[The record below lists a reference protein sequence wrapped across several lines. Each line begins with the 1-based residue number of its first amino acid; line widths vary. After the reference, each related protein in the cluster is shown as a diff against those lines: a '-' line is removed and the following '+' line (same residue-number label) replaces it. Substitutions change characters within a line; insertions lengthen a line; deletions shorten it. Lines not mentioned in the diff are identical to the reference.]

1 VVLKRPL
8 IFIEF
13 QRVRKNMPI
22 NISANTK
29 GILFIIAAVSCLSLM
44 DGFTRYLTDYY
55 NVIAIN
61 MFRYFFLFLFVIS
74 INSIGD
80 KSVVYVSKSKFK
92 LIQIFRGTILAIE
105 MCFAHYLFLKIGL
118 IETHAIFASCPLMVA
133 ALSVLFLKEKVGWRR
148 WSAILVGFI
157 GILIML
163 RPGTKVFDPLSLI
176 ALACALAFAVYQILT
191 RYVSSED
198 SPDTSLFYTG
208 ITGFFI
214 LGLIG
219 PFFYTAIQNTHWL
232 FLLAICM
239 LGAGGHFF
247 MINAFKHSEASI
259 LQPFTYLQLVFVSII
274 GVLIFKEKLET
285 EIILGSVIVI
295 VAGLF
300 TFWREYI
307 KNQNS

>member
-1 VVLKRPL
+1 
-8 IFIEF
+8 
-13 QRVRKNMPI
+13 MPI
-22 NISANTK
+22 NVSSNSK
-29 GILFIIAAVSCLSLM
+29 GILSIVAAISCLSLM

-74 INSIGD
+74 VNTIPNRSI
-80 KSVVYVSKSKFK
+80 VLVSKSKFK
-92 LIQIFRGTILAIE
+92 FIQILRGTILAIE

-118 IETHAIFASCPLMVA
+118 IETHAIFASCPIIVA
-133 ALSVLFLKEKVGWRR
+133 ALSVFFLKEKVGWRR
-148 WSAILVGFI
+148 WSAIIVGFI

-176 ALACALAFAVYQILT
+176 ALACAFAFAIYQILT

-208 ITGFFI
+208 ITGFVI

-219 PFFYTAIQNTHWL
+219 PFFYTSIENSHWL
-232 FLLAICM
+232 FLLAICI
-239 LGAGGHFF
+239 LGASGHFL

-274 GVLIFKEKLET
+274 GVLVFNEKLEN
-285 EIILGSVIVI
+285 EIILGSIIVI
-295 VAGLF
+295 AAGLF

-307 KNQNS
+307 KSKKVRE

>member
-1 VVLKRPL
+1 MPL
-8 IFIEF
+8 
-13 QRVRKNMPI
+13 
-22 NISANTK
+22 NISSNAK
-29 GILFIIAAVSCLSLM
+29 GILFIIAAVSCLSVM
-44 DGFTRYLTDYY
+44 DGVTRYLTDYY

-74 INSIGD
+74 INSIGN
-80 KSVVYVSKSKFK
+80 KSIIIVSKSKFK
-92 LIQIFRGTILAIE
+92 FIQILRGAILAVE

-133 ALSVLFLKEKVGWRR
+133 ALSVFFLKEKVGWKR
-148 WSAILVGFI
+148 WAAILIGFM
-157 GILIML
+157 GIIIML
-163 RPGTKVFDPLSLI
+163 RPGSKVFDPLSLI
-176 ALACALAFAVYQILT
+176 ALACAFAFAVYQILT

-208 ITGFFI
+208 ITGFVI
-214 LGLIG
+214 LATIG
-219 PFFYTAIQNTHWL
+219 PFFYTPIENHHWF

-239 LGAGGHFF
+239 LGAGGHFL

-274 GVLIFKEKLET
+274 GVIVFNEKLEN
-285 EIILGSVIVI
+285 EIILGSAIVVI
-295 VAGLF
+295 AGLF

-307 KNQNS
+307 KSQKS

>member
-1 VVLKRPL
+1 
-8 IFIEF
+8 
-13 QRVRKNMPI
+13 MPI
-22 NISANTK
+22 NISSNSK
-29 GILFIIAAVSCLSLM
+29 GILFIVAAISCLSLM

-61 MFRYFFLFLFVIS
+61 MFRYFFLFLFVIF
-74 INSIGD
+74 INSTPN
-80 KSVVYVSKSKFK
+80 KSIILVSQSKFK
-92 LIQIFRGTILAIE
+92 VIQILRGTILAIE

-118 IETHAIFASCPLMVA
+118 IETHAIFASCPLIVA
-133 ALSVLFLKEKVGWRR
+133 ALSVFFLKEQVGWRR
-148 WSAILVGFI
+148 WSAIIVGFI

-176 ALACALAFAVYQILT
+176 ALACAFAFAIYQILT

-208 ITGFFI
+208 ITGFVI
-214 LGLIG
+214 LSSIG
-219 PFFYTAIQNTHWL
+219 PFFYTPIENSHWL
-232 FLLAICM
+232 FLLAICI
-239 LGAGGHFF
+239 LGASGHFL

-274 GVLIFKEKLET
+274 GVLVFNEKLEN
-285 EIILGSVIVI
+285 EIIVGSIIVI
-295 VAGLF
+295 AAGLF

-307 KNQNS
+307 KSQKS

>member
-1 VVLKRPL
+1 
-8 IFIEF
+8 
-13 QRVRKNMPI
+13 MPI
-22 NISANTK
+22 NISSNSK
-29 GILFIIAAVSCLSLM
+29 GILFIVAAISCLSLM

-74 INSIGD
+74 INSIPNR
-80 KSVVYVSKSKFK
+80 SIVLVSKSKFK
-92 LIQIFRGTILAIE
+92 IIQILRGTILAIE

-118 IETHAIFASCPLMVA
+118 IESHAIFASCPLIVA
-133 ALSVLFLKEKVGWRR
+133 ALSVFFLKEKVGWRR
-148 WSAILVGFI
+148 WSAIMVGFI

-176 ALACALAFAVYQILT
+176 ALACAFAFAVYQILT

-208 ITGFFI
+208 ITGFVI
-214 LGLIG
+214 LGIIG
-219 PFFYTAIQNTHWL
+219 PFFYTSIENSHWL
-232 FLLAICM
+232 FLLAICI
-239 LGAGGHFF
+239 LGASGHFL

-274 GVLIFKEKLET
+274 GVLVFNEKLEN
-285 EIILGSVIVI
+285 EIILGSIIVI
-295 VAGLF
+295 AAGLF

-307 KNQNS
+307 KSQKS

>member
-1 VVLKRPL
+1 MPL
-8 IFIEF
+8 
-13 QRVRKNMPI
+13 
-22 NISANTK
+22 NISSNAK

-44 DGFTRYLTDYY
+44 DGVTRYLTDYY

-74 INSIGD
+74 INSIGN
-80 KSVVYVSKSKFK
+80 KSIIIVSKSKFK
-92 LIQIFRGTILAIE
+92 FIQILRGAILAVE

-133 ALSVLFLKEKVGWRR
+133 FLSVFFLKEKVGWKR
-148 WSAILVGFI
+148 WSAILIGFI

-163 RPGTKVFDPLSLI
+163 RPGSKVFDPLSLI

-208 ITGFFI
+208 ITGFVI
-214 LGLIG
+214 LGTIG
-219 PFFYTAIQNTHWL
+219 PFFYNSIENSHWL

-239 LGAGGHFF
+239 LGAGGHFL
-247 MINAFKHSEASI
+247 MINAFKYSEASI

-274 GVLIFKEKLET
+274 GVIVFIEKLEN
-285 EIILGSVIVI
+285 EIILGSLIVI

-307 KNQNS
+307 KSLKS

>member
-1 VVLKRPL
+1 
-8 IFIEF
+8 
-13 QRVRKNMPI
+13 MPI
-22 NISANTK
+22 NISSNSK
-29 GILFIIAAVSCLSLM
+29 GILFIVATISCLSLM

-61 MFRYFFLFLFVIS
+61 MFRYFFLFLFVIF
-74 INSIGD
+74 INSTPN
-80 KSVVYVSKSKFK
+80 KSIILVSQSKFK
-92 LIQIFRGTILAIE
+92 VIQILRGTILAIE

-118 IETHAIFASCPLMVA
+118 IETHAIFASCPLIVA
-133 ALSVLFLKEKVGWRR
+133 ALSVFFLKEQVGWRR
-148 WSAILVGFI
+148 WSAIIVGFI

-176 ALACALAFAVYQILT
+176 ALACAFAFAIYQILT

-208 ITGFFI
+208 ITGFVI
-214 LGLIG
+214 LSSIG
-219 PFFYTAIQNTHWL
+219 PFFYTPIENSHWL
-232 FLLAICM
+232 FLLAICI
-239 LGAGGHFF
+239 LGASGHFL

-274 GVLIFKEKLET
+274 GVLYFNEKLEN
-285 EIILGSVIVI
+285 EIILGSIVVIA
-295 VAGLF
+295 AGLF

-307 KNQNS
+307 KSQKS

>member
-1 VVLKRPL
+1 
-8 IFIEF
+8 
-13 QRVRKNMPI
+13 
-22 NISANTK
+22 
-29 GILFIIAAVSCLSLM
+29 M

-74 INSIGD
+74 INSIPNR
-80 KSVVYVSKSKFK
+80 SIVLVSKSKFK
-92 LIQIFRGTILAIE
+92 IIQILRGIILAIE

-118 IETHAIFASCPLMVA
+118 IESHAIFASCPLIVA
-133 ALSVLFLKEKVGWRR
+133 ALSVFFLKEKVGWRR
-148 WSAILVGFI
+148 WSAIMVGFI

-176 ALACALAFAVYQILT
+176 ALACAFAFAVYQILT

-208 ITGFFI
+208 ITGFVI
-214 LGLIG
+214 LGIIG
-219 PFFYTAIQNTHWL
+219 PFFYTSIENSHWL
-232 FLLAICM
+232 FLLAICI
-239 LGAGGHFF
+239 LGASGHFL

-274 GVLIFKEKLET
+274 GVLVFNEKLEN
-285 EIILGSVIVI
+285 EIIVGSIIVI
-295 VAGLF
+295 AAGLF

-307 KNQNS
+307 KSQKS

>member
-1 VVLKRPL
+1 MPL
-8 IFIEF
+8 
-13 QRVRKNMPI
+13 
-22 NISANTK
+22 NISSNTK
-29 GILFIIAAVSCLSLM
+29 GILFIIAAVSCLSVM

-61 MFRYFFLFLFVIS
+61 MFRYLFLFLFVIS
-74 INSIGD
+74 INSIGN
-80 KSVVYVSKSKFK
+80 KSVILVSKSKFK
-92 LIQIFRGTILAIE
+92 LIQILRGTILAVE

-133 ALSVLFLKEKVGWRR
+133 ALSVFFLKEKVGWRR
-148 WSAILVGFI
+148 WFAILVGFI

-163 RPGTKVFDPLSLI
+163 RPGSKVFDPLSLI
-176 ALACALAFAVYQILT
+176 ALACAFAFAVYQILT

-208 ITGFFI
+208 ITGFVI
-214 LGLIG
+214 LGAIG
-219 PFFYTAIQNTHWL
+219 PFFYTSIENSHWL
-232 FLLAICM
+232 SLLAICM
-239 LGAGGHFF
+239 LGASGHFL

-274 GVLIFKEKLET
+274 GVLVFNEKLENET
-285 EIILGSVIVI
+285 ILGSAIVI
-295 VAGLF
+295 IAGLF

-307 KNQNS
+307 KSQKR

>member
-1 VVLKRPL
+1 MPL
-8 IFIEF
+8 
-13 QRVRKNMPI
+13 
-22 NISANTK
+22 NISSNAK
-29 GILFIIAAVSCLSLM
+29 GILFIIAAVSCLSVM
-44 DGFTRYLTDYY
+44 DGVTRYLTDYY

-74 INSIGD
+74 INSIGN
-80 KSVVYVSKSKFK
+80 KSIIIVSKSKFK
-92 LIQIFRGTILAIE
+92 FIQILRGAILAVE

-133 ALSVLFLKEKVGWRR
+133 ALSVFFLKEKVGWKR
-148 WSAILVGFI
+148 WAAILIGFM
-157 GILIML
+157 GIIIML
-163 RPGTKVFDPLSLI
+163 RPGSKVFDPLSLI
-176 ALACALAFAVYQILT
+176 ALACAFAFAVYQILT

-208 ITGFFI
+208 ITGFVI
-214 LGLIG
+214 LATIG
-219 PFFYTAIQNTHWL
+219 PFFYTPIENHHWF

-239 LGAGGHFF
+239 LGAGGHFL

-274 GVLIFKEKLET
+274 GVLVFNEKLEN
-285 EIILGSVIVI
+285 EIILGSAIVVI
-295 VAGLF
+295 AGLF

-307 KNQNS
+307 KSQKS